1 VNSEGQRRL
10 LDQSLADLAT
20 ARRHLDFSAERI
32 RTLPADLKGIAEA
45 DLETAEAFTSRF
57 ARTVDLLVNRVLRT
71 LDRVELKPPG
81 TLLDLVQGAEQRGFV
96 ASAAVLRELKDVRN
110 EVAHDYAGARLP
122 ELFAFCRA
130 RKPEL
135 DEICDRVRVY
145 AGRLPL

>member
-1 VNSEGQRRL
+1 MTSEGQRRL
-10 LDQSLADLAT
+10 LDQALAELAA
-20 ARRHLDFSAERI
+20 ARRHLDFSAARV
-32 RTLPADLKGIAEA
+32 RGLPADLKGIAEVE
-45 DLETAEAFTSRF
+45 LETAEAFTSRF

-81 TLLDLVQGAEQRGFV
+81 TLLDLVHGAEQRGLV
-96 ASAAVLRELKDVRN
+96 PSAAVLRELKDIRN
-110 EVAHDYAGARLP
+110 EVAHDYAGSRLP

-135 DEICDRVRVY
+135 DQICERVAAY

>member
-1 VNSEGQRRL
+1 

-96 ASAAVLRELKDVRN
+96 ASAAVLRD
-110 EVAHDYAGARLP
+110 
-122 ELFAFCRA
+122 
-130 RKPEL
+130 
-135 DEICDRVRVY
+135 
-145 AGRLPL
+145 

>member
-1 VNSEGQRRL
+1 
-10 LDQSLADLAT
+10 
-20 ARRHLDFSAERI
+20 
-32 RTLPADLKGIAEA
+32 
-45 DLETAEAFTSRF
+45 
-57 ARTVDLLVNRVLRT
+57 
-71 LDRVELKPPG
+71 VELKPPG

-110 EVAHDYAGARLP
+110 EVAHDHAGARLP

-135 DEICDRVRVY
+135 DGICDRVRVY

>member
-1 VNSEGQRRL
+1 VTSDGQRRL
-10 LDQSLADLAT
+10 LEQSLGELAA

-71 LDRVELKPPG
+71 LDRVELKAPG
-81 TLLDLVQGAEQRGFV
+81 TILDVVHGAEQRGFV
-96 ASAAVLRELKDVRN
+96 ASAAVLREFKDVRN
-110 EVAHDYAGARLP
+110 EVAHDYAGTRLP

-135 DEICDRVRVY
+135 DEICDRVRAYVS
-145 AGRLPL
+145 RLPL